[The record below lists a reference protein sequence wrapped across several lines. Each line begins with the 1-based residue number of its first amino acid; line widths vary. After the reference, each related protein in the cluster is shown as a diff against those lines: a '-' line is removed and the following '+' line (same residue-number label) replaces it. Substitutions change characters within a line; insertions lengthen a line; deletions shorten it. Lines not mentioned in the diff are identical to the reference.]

1 MHDIELLGTTEVN
14 GSFLLN
20 EWETGC
26 SIFENQHLLSRV
38 DISGVR
44 RINFLSC
51 SSIWHRLRSS
61 TSTIAISLLTPSHV
75 AQLALS
81 FTVLRAHH
89 DMSLVLE
96 EYDPLATH

>member
-38 DISGVR
+38 DISGV
-44 RINFLSC
+44 
-51 SSIWHRLRSS
+51 
-61 TSTIAISLLTPSHV
+61 
-75 AQLALS
+75 
-81 FTVLRAHH
+81 
-89 DMSLVLE
+89 
-96 EYDPLATH
+96 